1 MGEVYRAKDT
11 RLGRDV
17 AIKILP
23 KEMSADA
30 TRKQRF
36 EREAKTISGL
46 NHPNICTLHDVGS
59 QDGVDYLVMECV
71 EGETLAKR
79 LEKGPLPLEQLLKY
93 GAQMADALDR
103 AHRSGVVHRDLKPG
117 NIMLT
122 SAGVKLLDF
131 GLAKPVEGV
140 ASGLTLSMAAV
151 RSSPVTQDGMVV
163 GTFQYMSPEQ
173 VEGKELDGRSDI
185 FSLGAVLYEMVTGR
199 RAFEGKSQLS
209 VASAILEKEPAAIS
223 EVKPMTPPA
232 LDHAI
237 RRCLAKDPD
246 ERWQTGR
253 DLAGELKWISESGS
267 QAGVS
272 AVMAANK
279 SWRVKTLGGLAAAL
293 AVATLVFAYLYLRG
307 DVSPTA
313 TRAAILPP
321 IDKAFLRV
329 AYALSPDGTRLAFT
343 VQTVEG
349 KMSIWVR
356 ALDSS
361 VAQELAGTENGGV
374 PLWSP
379 DSQWI
384 AFFADGKLRR
394 IPAGGG
400 TVQVVCDAPAGR
412 GGSWNADGVIVFAP
426 SVVGTLQ
433 KVSAGGGTPT
443 PVTQLNESTGE
454 QTHRWPE
461 FLPDGKH
468 FLYLARQPSEKQ
480 PSGVYV
486 GSLEG
491 NFRKK
496 VLDGTSNAQYVQPGY
511 LLFVRD
517 ETLLAQRFKLS
528 TLSVEGDAIPLATD
542 VSRLTG
548 SLWDGVT
555 ASQNGKIVYSPK
567 GFESDLELMV
577 TDRTGNPLSTFRA
590 NGTLAMLRISPDG
603 KKVAV
608 AEVTGD
614 KATAGVWIHDLASH
628 LSTRL
633 VLTDASYGSPT
644 WSPDGTQV
652 AFASTKSGPFNMYVK
667 ALSGGAEEKSIHTS
681 PEDERPRSWSPDG
694 KYLVYDRRATARRA
708 VSEVMV
714 LPLTGAGEPYSLLN
728 APYANQA
735 GQVSPDGKWIAFS
748 ANQTGKTE
756 IYVTT
761 FPKAKGLWQVTT
773 TGGDSPRWSHDG
785 LTLFY
790 VGSDGVIKSTDVK
803 AGADSFHV
811 GASTEVMPRHLSPG
825 GYQAPFDVFPDG
837 QHFMIGSVRE
847 GKLHSP
853 LTLITNWTAELKKK

>member
-1 MGEVYRAKDT
+1 
-11 RLGRDV
+11 
-17 AIKILP
+17 
-23 KEMSADA
+23 
-30 TRKQRF
+30 
-36 EREAKTISGL
+36 
-46 NHPNICTLHDVGS
+46 
-59 QDGVDYLVMECV
+59 
-71 EGETLAKR
+71 
-79 LEKGPLPLEQLLKY
+79 
-93 GAQMADALDR
+93 
-103 AHRSGVVHRDLKPG
+103 
-117 NIMLT
+117 MLT
-122 SAGVKLLDF
+122 PTGAKLLDF
-131 GLAKPVEGV
+131 GLAKPAVALVSGSTLTVAARPSPMTQEG
-140 ASGLTLSMAAV
+140 TI
-151 RSSPVTQDGMVV
+151 V

-173 VEGKELDGRSDI
+173 VEGKGVDGRSDI
-185 FSLGAVLYEMVTGR
+185 FSLGAVLYEMVTGKK
-199 RAFEGKSQLS
+199 AFEGKSQLS
-209 VASAILEKEPAAIS
+209 VASAILEKEPEAIS
-223 EVKPMTPPA
+223 AMKPLTPPA

-253 DLAGELKWISESGS
+253 DLSGELKWISESGS

-272 AVMAANK
+272 AVKASNK
-279 SWRVKTLGGLAAAL
+279 SSRVKTLGGLAAAL
-293 AVATLVFAYLYLRG
+293 AIATLVFAYLYLRG
-307 DVSPTA
+307 DVSPAA
-313 TRAAILPP
+313 TRTAILPP
-321 IDKAFLRV
+321 IDKAFYQM
-329 AYALSPDGTRLAFT
+329 AGYALSPDGTRLAFT

-349 KMSIWVR
+349 KVSIWVR

-361 VAQELAGTENGGV
+361 VAQELAGTENGGI

-394 IPAGGG
+394 IPASGG
-400 TVQVVCDAPAGR
+400 TAQVICDAPGGR
-412 GGSWNADGVIVFAP
+412 GGSWNVDGVIVFAP
-426 SVVGTLQ
+426 GITGTLQ

-443 PVTQLNESTGE
+443 AVTKLDQSTGE

-468 FLYLARQPSEKQ
+468 FLYLARQTSEKQ

-486 GSLEG
+486 GSLDG

-496 VLDGTSNAQYVQPGY
+496 VMDGTSNAQYVQPGY
-511 LLFVRD
+511 LLFVKD

-528 TLSVEGDAIPLATD
+528 TLSVEGDVIPLATD
-542 VSRLTG
+542 VLRLTG

-555 ASQNGKIVYSPK
+555 ASQNGKIVYSPE
-567 GFESDLELMV
+567 GFESDVELMA

-590 NGTLAMLRISPDG
+590 NGTTAWLRISPDG
-603 KKVAV
+603 KKVAW
-608 AEVTGD
+608 AEYTGG

-633 VLTDASYGSPT
+633 VFTDAFYSGPA

-667 ALSGGAEEKSIHTS
+667 ALSGGEEEKSIHTS
-681 PEDERPRSWSPDG
+681 PDDERPRSWSPDG
-694 KYLVYDRRATARRA
+694 KYLVYDRRATVRRA

-714 LPLTGAGEPYSLLN
+714 LPLNGAGEPYSLLN
-728 APYANQA
+728 APYANQS
-735 GQVSPDGKWIAFS
+735 GQVSPGGKWIAFS

-773 TGGDSPRWSHDG
+773 TGGTSPRWRHDG
-785 LTLFY
+785 LALFY
-790 VGSDGVIKSTDVK
+790 VGSDGVIKSTDVR
-803 AGADSFHV
+803 AAADSFQV
-811 GASTEVMPRHLSPG
+811 SGSTDVMQRHLSPYG
-825 GYQAPFDVFPDG
+825 LEALFDVFPDG

-853 LTLITNWTAELKKK
+853 LTLITNWTAELKRK